1 MTEWQVVGVWMFD
14 CHVLLFFLINSQV
27 HPSFCLSSTMFT
39 EPLLI
44 PRVNTLENKSRK
56 MKKWKN
62 KKQISKIPKTQKQ
75 NKMEQNWRK
84 KGKTKKHNKRVKN
97 ERVHL
102 HLACIYVAFSICFFC
117 FVFAFILL
125 VCFFPGKSKK
135 NKIKGKKQIEK
146 AKKMRMDKSIIMF
159 PLFFPFW
166 ISIFSQIFCF
176 LLIFSVL
183 KICFWLSICFPFF
196 SFCFAFFKFKNHK
209 N

>member
-1 MTEWQVVGVWMFD
+1 
-14 CHVLLFFLINSQV
+14 
-27 HPSFCLSSTMFT
+27 
-39 EPLLI
+39 
-44 PRVNTLENKSRK
+44 
-56 MKKWKN
+56 
-62 KKQISKIPKTQKQ
+62 
-75 NKMEQNWRK
+75 MEQNWRK

-146 AKKMRMDKSIIMF
+146 AKKNAHGQVHHYV
-159 PLFFPFW
+159 PPFFPFLNFHFLPD
-166 ISIFSQIFCF
+166 ILLPVDFFSFEDL
-176 LLIFSVL
+176 LLIVHLFS
-183 KICFWLSICFPFF
+183 FF